1 MDLSDNLISA
11 VKGFEGYTPRAHGD
25 YKQTSIGY
33 GTKAL
38 PGQTTITRE
47 QAEVALRNELAK
59 HASLVDT
66 AAQQYGLNLAP
77 AQRDALISFSYNTG
91 SGPRLL
97 ERAGGDLSKIP
108 ALMGDYVNVT
118 EKDGTKHPLAGLVSR
133 RNAEI
138 SMFTGGPY
146 AGLPS
151 TTVARSQGSEGAAN
165 APVASLPQ
173 LLSGDIPMLPPVE
186 SLTIPKIPTRSQV
199 AQLQMPPVVNNSV
212 KIAESLPSLFID
224 PSLIQ

>member
-11 VKGFEGYTPRAHGD
+11 VKGFEGFTPRAHGD
-25 YKQTSIGY
+25 YKQTSIGH

-47 QAEVALRNELAK
+47 QADAALRAELAK
-59 HASLVDT
+59 HADAMNAV
-66 AAQQYGLNLAP
+66 AQQYGLHLAP
-77 AQRDALISFSYNTG
+77 TQQDALVSFDYNTG
-91 SGPRLL
+91 AGRRLL

-108 ALMGDYVNVT
+108 ALMGEYVNVT
-118 EKDGTKHPLAGLVSR
+118 EADGSKHPLAGLVSR

-151 TTVARSQGSEGAAN
+151 NTVAASAPMAQAN
-165 APVASLPQ
+165 APVASLPS
-173 LLSGDIPMLPPVE
+173 LVSGLPSAE
-186 SLTIPKIPTRSQV
+186 SLKIPTKAPRSQV